1 MEKLVIKWQRLVE
14 ENKTCPRCGDTEKEL
29 ERAFLKLKDAFALLN
44 IEVILEKIQLSK
56 EDFKRNPLS
65 SNQIWINI
73 KPLEFWINAGIG
85 NSRCCDVCGDENC
98 RTIELSGKSYETVP
112 ENLIIKASILALAD
126 MIKNR
131 LIHIPKNNLNT

>member
-65 SNQIWINI
+65 SNQIWINN
-73 KPLEFWINAGIG
+73 KPLEFWINAVLAIH
-85 NSRCCDVCGDENC
+85 DVAMFVAMKTADN
-98 RTIELSGKSYETVP
+98 RVIWK
-112 ENLIIKASILALAD
+112 IL
-126 MIKNR
+126 
-131 LIHIPKNNLNT
+131 